1 MDPSSSILI
10 AFCLEAGFALLFYS
24 ALRGRP
30 KTDDA
35 TGTLW
40 FRHSVLFR
48 GFARFS
54 AFAVVVSIWAITV
67 LQLKT
72 RQDAVLLIYIAAFFG
87 TLSGVLLWETSRFA
101 LGMSKAGLDCR
112 SPWRASR
119 FVRWSEVEEV
129 SFRSISTGFVIHT
142 KSGWRFHVPTLVEGI
157 SEFLQSC
164 EQHLS
169 PASLAKAKTG
179 YAILGRPFPSFAG
192 QKTPSSKPTA
202 GPEEDLWD
210 AAIDGPEAM
219 VLRAAG
225 KSSMNR
231 GRTD

>member
-1 MDPSSSILI
+1 MDSSSLI
-10 AFCLEAGFALLFYS
+10 FIHFCLQAVFALLCYS

-48 GFARFS
+48 GFARFN
-54 AFAVVVSIWAITV
+54 AFAVVVSIWAITA

-72 RQDAVLLIYIAAFFG
+72 REDAVLLIYIATFFG

-101 LGMSKAGLDCR
+101 LGTSKAGLDCR

-119 FVRWSEVEEV
+119 FVRWSEVEGV
-129 SFRSISTGFVIHT
+129 SFRSMSTGFVIHT
-142 KSGWRFHVPTLVEGI
+142 KFGWKFHVPTLVAGV
-157 SEFLQSC
+157 SEFLESC

-179 YAILGRPFPSFAG
+179 YAIVGRRFPSSAG
-192 QKTPSSKPTA
+192 KKPLRSGPGA
-202 GPEEDLWD
+202 GREEDLWD
-210 AAIDGPEAM
+210 AAIDGP
-219 VLRAAG
+219 
-225 KSSMNR
+225 
-231 GRTD
+231 